1 MKTLEYFYR
10 KKNELLE
17 ENEDKGNTE
26 LKTIGIVTFRLAD
39 EILGIELKYISEI
52 INLTNISRLYCV
64 PEYVVGLMNLRGQI
78 KTIVDLKSFLGFQGE
93 SIDIEKII
101 KSKEEKG
108 LLVHFEDV
116 DGVLLVDKIEK
127 VDWITEDLLREPP
140 DTTPENLK
148 EYTSY
153 LVYTEAQPIV
163 IISGEKIL
171 KSEIWSEF
179 NEK

>member
-1 MKTLEYFYR
+1 
-10 KKNELLE
+10 
-17 ENEDKGNTE
+17 
-26 LKTIGIVTFRLAD
+26 
-39 EILGIELKYISEI
+39 
-52 INLTNISRLYCV
+52 
-64 PEYVVGLMNLRGQI
+64 
-78 KTIVDLKSFLGFQGE
+78 
-93 SIDIEKII
+93 
-101 KSKEEKG
+101 
-108 LLVHFEDV
+108 
-116 DGVLLVDKIEK
+116 GVLLVDKIEK

-153 LVYTEAQPIV
+153 LVYTDGQPIV